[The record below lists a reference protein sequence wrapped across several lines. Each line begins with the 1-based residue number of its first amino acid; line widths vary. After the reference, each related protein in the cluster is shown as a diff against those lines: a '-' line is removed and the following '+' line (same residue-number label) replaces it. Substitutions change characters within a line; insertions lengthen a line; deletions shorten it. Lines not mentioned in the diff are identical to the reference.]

1 MDIDE
6 YQRLAARTAKSF
18 NHLETDLVH
27 AALGLATESG
37 EFTTIVKRCAIYD
50 IELTADMRNNLYEE
64 LGDVMWYVALAA
76 TKLGVNLSSVAGLN
90 VEKLRQRFPRSY
102 SDQAAEARADKGG
115 ADARNS

>member
-18 NHLETDLVH
+18 THLETDLVH
-27 AALGLATESG
+27 AALGLCSEAG
-37 EFTTIVKRCAIYD
+37 EFTSIVKRAAIYD
-50 IELTADMRNNLYEE
+50 VEVTADMRNHMYEE
-64 LGDVMWYVALAA
+64 LGDVIWYAALAA
-76 TKLGVNLSSVAGLN
+76 TKLGVNLSSVAEMN